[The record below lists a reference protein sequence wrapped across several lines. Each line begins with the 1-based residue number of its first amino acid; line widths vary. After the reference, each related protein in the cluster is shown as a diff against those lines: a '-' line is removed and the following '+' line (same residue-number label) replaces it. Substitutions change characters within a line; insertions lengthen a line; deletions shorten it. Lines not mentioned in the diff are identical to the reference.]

1 VNALMSHIVDLKRKI
16 TLLVTNYENIKEE
29 NLKLR
34 NDKYQMG
41 EVINGLEQEVKDLK
55 KRVEVVDLV
64 QGVDLKDKDAMIFA
78 RKRVNNLI
86 RDIDKCISLLNE

>member
-1 VNALMSHIVDLKRKI
+1 MTKVINRL
-16 TLLVTNYENIKEE
+16 E
-29 NLKLR
+29 
-34 NDKYQMG
+34 G
-41 EVINGLEQEVKDLK
+41 EVKILT

-86 RDIDKCISLLNE
+86 RGIDKCISLLNE